1 MRPNTITPTDC
12 GNCKHW
18 HEWPVEK
25 YTKTYTDWK
34 PKLLHIGD
42 CDKIPKG
49 TKLKPTEDGTVFD
62 FDGCAFED
70 ENYNEEW
77 GCFEPPKEE

>member
-18 HEWPVEK
+18 HERQEECHK
-25 YTKTYTDWK
+25 YV
-34 PKLLHIGD
+34 LQIGD
-42 CDKIPKG
+42 CDKIAKG
-49 TKLKPTEDGTVFD
+49 TPMQPTEDGTIFEY
-62 FDGCAFED
+62 DGYSFED

-77 GCFEPPKEE
+77 GCFEPPKEET